1 MQTRSGAPAS
11 SHCDM
16 PNSPLQS
23 IRRYQNISVFGG
35 GIVVTILILIACALG
50 MGSIVYGYLDG
61 ERHNFLTGMVQTLN
75 EIKVSETSFRNGVTN
90 AQLIWRETGPVPDE
104 VVDAFYEAGERTAIK
119 PYPSVVFGVSE
130 QPADRAEVARYLSLS
145 VLLARIC
152 AASSINRG
160 HTLVGYHYSTRTGL
174 LGLVPDSGAGGGVLA
189 TPEGRARVMDALR
202 IDFGTG
208 PAQAAGTTG
217 RPHVHWLPPFVD
229 PISGAARIR
238 LAAQAQVDGEPFAVL
253 VTEYAPEHLLSWQIE
268 HPVDGVFFV
277 TTGDNRLVA
286 ASAGVAGDEARTGRL
301 LALDPSRDRTKPEQ
315 AAFRDGFVIFHGTL
329 DATGWTLAYALPWTD
344 VVANVAW
351 RASLLLG
358 ASLLTIAIMW
368 ILLVR
373 FHRRVFASVYA
384 RSQRVFDSEALCR
397 SVIETAPIGL
407 GLISRA
413 DGHFMLV
420 SPALAEML
428 ARLGSDYR
436 ALSAQAVARY
446 DAFIE
451 GGAAGGTMQT
461 DFVLADADAGA
472 APLHLEVSA
481 SGARYQEIDVLIV
494 AVADVTARRQLVRQL
509 EEAVRAADS
518 ANAAKSSFL
527 AAITHEIRTP
537 LNVILGNLEL
547 LDRSALDAS
556 QHGRVQTLRTAASGL
571 LGLVSD
577 ILDFSKIEAG
587 AMTVE
592 AIEFDVI
599 GVIERTLGAFA
610 PVAKAKGL
618 SLFCEIDAS
627 DAQRMRGDPTR
638 LGQVLGNLLSNAI
651 KFTASGHVLVRVSIA
666 SAGCGDAELSI
677 AVEDTGIG
685 IAGADR
691 HKLFKAFSQVD
702 ASITRRYGG
711 TGLGLA
717 LCDRLAVAMG
727 GRIDVASVPGTGS
740 RFTLTVPLG
749 EAVVPLDAHSARG
762 VRAPVI
768 VVGRTEWQRFALPH
782 LRAWGFDVHGYERP
796 ALIPADSR
804 ARAAAIVL
812 FGDSDAWSRV
822 ELDGLGGACPVVL
835 ATPDG
840 PLRAYRAGRT
850 IRVSSYALSGFKAA
864 LGQAMTDTGGL
875 AAQRPAGTHVEAARP
890 GAWRVVLAGI
900 DSVTSTLLREQFDVL
915 GCEVQTAGS
924 AEAAL
929 DLLATGAWHML
940 LVDAGL
946 PDMSV
951 CALANAVRDLGMG
964 GDVVVVTSHV
974 APADRRQYADAG
986 IDCVLTKPVT
996 LAHLRGALAGIA
1008 RRRGAPERGVGTQ
1021 EQDVAHF
1028 AHGGTA

>member
-1 MQTRSGAPAS
+1 
-11 SHCDM
+11 M
-16 PNSPLQS
+16 PYSPLQS

-90 AQLIWRETGPVPDE
+90 AQLIWRETAPAPDG
-104 VVDAFYEAGERTAIK
+104 VVDAFYEGGERAAIK
-119 PYPSVVFGVSE
+119 PYPSVVFGVSK
-130 QPADRAEVARYLSLS
+130 QPADRTEVARYLSLS

-160 HTLVGYHYSTRTGL
+160 QTLVGYHYSTRTSL
-174 LGLVPDSGAGGGVLA
+174 LGLVPDSGAGGGVLE
-189 TPEGRARVMDALR
+189 TPESRARVMEALR
-202 IDFGTG
+202 IDFGAG
-208 PAQAAGTTG
+208 PVQVAGSIG
-217 RPHVHWLPPFVD
+217 RPHVRWLPPFND

-253 VTEYAPEHLLSWQIE
+253 VTEYAPEHLLSWQLE
-268 HPVDGVFFV
+268 HPVDGAFFI

-286 ASAGVAGDEARTGRL
+286 ASPGVAGDEARIGRL
-301 LALDPSRDRTKPEQ
+301 LALDPSRDNTKPEQ

-329 DATGWTLAYALPWTD
+329 DATGWMLAYALPWAD

-446 DAFIE
+446 DAFIA
-451 GGAAGGTMQT
+451 GGAAGGSLQT

-472 APLHLEVSA
+472 TPLHLEVSA
-481 SGARYQEIDVLIV
+481 CGARYQEIDVLIV
-494 AVADVTARRQLVRQL
+494 AVADVTARRQLVQQL

-547 LDRSALDAS
+547 LARSALDAS

-571 LGLVSD
+571 LTLVSD

-592 AIEFDVI
+592 VIEFDVI

-610 PVAKAKGL
+610 PVAKAKAL
-618 SLFCEIDAS
+618 SLFCEVDAS
-627 DAQRMRGDPTR
+627 DTQQMRGDPTR

-651 KFTASGHVLVRVSIA
+651 KFTASGHVLVRVSVA
-666 SAGCGDAELSI
+666 SAGCGGAELSI

-717 LCDRLAVAMG
+717 LCDRLAAAMS

-740 RFTLTVPLG
+740 RFTLTLPLG
-749 EAVVPLDAHSARG
+749 MAVVPLDAHPARG
-762 VRAPVI
+762 ARVPLI
-768 VVGRTEWQRFALPH
+768 VVARTEWQRFALSH
-782 LRAWGFDVHGYERP
+782 LRAWGFDVDAYERP
-796 ALIPADSR
+796 ARIPADRR

-812 FGDSDAWSRV
+812 LGDSDAWSRA
-822 ELDGLGGACPVVL
+822 ELDSLGGGCPVVL

-840 PLRAYRAGRT
+840 PPQAYRAGRT
-850 IRVSSYALSGFKAA
+850 IRVSSYALGGLKASLVQA
-864 LGQAMTDTGGL
+864 LADTGGP
-875 AAQRPAGTHVEAARP
+875 AVQRLTGTPAEAVRP
-890 GAWRVVLAGI
+890 GTRRVVLAGL
-900 DSVTSTLLREQFDVL
+900 DSVGSTLLREQLHVL
-915 GCEVQTAGS
+915 DCEVQAAGS

-929 DLLATGAWHML
+929 GLMASGAWHVL

-946 PDMSV
+946 PDMSIST
-951 CALANAVRDLGMG
+951 LANAVHALGVDC
-964 GDVVVVTSHV
+964 DVMVVTSHV
-974 APADRRQYADAG
+974 APDDGQRYADAG
-986 IDCVLTKPVT
+986 IGCVLTKPVT
-996 LAHLRGALAGIA
+996 LAHLRGALAGLG
-1008 RRRGAPERGVGTQ
+1008 RRRGVPERGEGIQ
-1021 EQDVAHF
+1021 KQDIAHF
-1028 AHGGTA
+1028 AHGDMA

>member
-1 MQTRSGAPAS
+1 MQTHPGAPVS
-11 SHCDM
+11 SLRDM
-16 PNSPLQS
+16 PYSPLQS

-50 MGSIVYGYLDG
+50 MGSIVYAYLDG

-90 AQLIWRETGPVPDE
+90 AQLIWRGIEPAPE
-104 VVDAFYEAGERTAIK
+104 SVVDAFYEDGERAAIK
-119 PYPSVVFGVSE
+119 PYPSVVFGVPRE
-130 QPADRAEVARYLSLS
+130 AADRTEVARYLSLS

-160 HTLVGYHYSTRTGL
+160 HTLVGYHYSTRTSL
-174 LGLVPDSGAGGGVLA
+174 LGLVPDSGAGGSALA

-202 IDFGTG
+202 IDFGDA
-208 PAQAAGTTG
+208 PAQVPGAAS
-217 RPHVHWLPPFVD
+217 RPHVRWLPPFID
-229 PISGAARIR
+229 PVSGAARIR
-238 LAAQAQVDGEPFAVL
+238 LAAQAQADGKPFAVL
-253 VTEYAPEHLLSWQIE
+253 VTEYAPEHLLSWLPD

-277 TTGDNRLVA
+277 TTGNNRLVA
-286 ASAGVAGDEARTGRL
+286 ASPGVAAADARTGRL
-301 LALDPSRDRTKPEQ
+301 LALDVSRDRTAPEQ
-315 AAFRDGFVIFHGTL
+315 ATFRDGFVIFHGTL
-329 DATGWTLAYALPWTD
+329 DATGWTLAYALPWTA
-344 VVANVAW
+344 VVANVAL
-351 RASLLLG
+351 RASVLLG

-373 FHRRVFASVYA
+373 FHRRLFASVYA

-420 SPALAEML
+420 SPALAEMI

-446 DAFIE
+446 DAFTAS
-451 GGAAGGTMQT
+451 GAAGGTLQT

-481 SGARYQEIDVLIV
+481 CGARYQEIDVLIV
-494 AVADVTARRQLVRQL
+494 AVADVTARRQLVQQL

-547 LDRSALDAS
+547 LDRSALDAP

-592 AIEFDVI
+592 TIEFDVA

-610 PVAKAKGL
+610 PVAKEKGL
-618 SLFCEIDAS
+618 PVYCEFDVS
-627 DAQRMRGDPTR
+627 GAQRMRGDPTR

-651 KFTASGHVLVRVSIA
+651 KFTADGHVSVRVSVA
-666 SAGCGDAELSI
+666 SAGRGDAELSI

-691 HKLFKAFSQVD
+691 HKLFQAFSQVD
-702 ASITRRYGG
+702 ATITRRYGG

-717 LCDRLAVAMG
+717 LCDRLATAMG
-727 GRIDVASVPGTGS
+727 GRIDVASAPGTGS
-740 RFTLTVPLG
+740 RFTLTLPLG
-749 EAVVPLDAHSARG
+749 VAVVPLDAQPVRG
-762 VRAPVI
+762 ERVLVI
-768 VVGRTEWQRFALPH
+768 LVARTEWQRFALPH
-782 LRAWGFDVHGYERP
+782 LRAWGFDADAYEHPVR
-796 ALIPADSR
+796 IPADRR

-812 FGDSDAWSRV
+812 FGEPDGWPRAALDS
-822 ELDGLGGACPVVL
+822 LGDGGPVVL

-840 PLRAYRAGRT
+840 PPRAYRAGDT
-850 IRVSSYALSGFKAA
+850 IRVSCYALAGLRGA
-864 LGQAMTDTGGL
+864 LAQAMAEAGG
-875 AAQRPAGTHVEAARP
+875 QAARP
-890 GAWRVVLAGI
+890 PVIDPAASGRPRVSRVMLAGI
-900 DSVTSTLLREQFDVL
+900 DAVGSALLREQLDVL
-915 GCEVQTAGS
+915 GCEAEIAGS

-929 DLLATGAWHML
+929 GLLASGAWDAL
-940 LVDAGL
+940 LLDA
-946 PDMSV
+946 
-951 CALANAVRDLGMG
+951 ALADTSASALTSAVRDLGLAC
-964 GDVVVVTSHV
+964 DVVVVTSHV
-974 APADRRQYADAG
+974 APDDRRRYADAG
-986 IDCVLTKPVT
+986 IGCVLTKPVT
-996 LAHLRGALAGIA
+996 LAHLRAALAGTV
-1008 RRRGAPERGVGTQ
+1008 RRRGMPGRGEGLQ
-1021 EQDVAHF
+1021 AQDIAYL
-1028 AHGGTA
+1028 AHGDMT

>member
-1 MQTRSGAPAS
+1 
-11 SHCDM
+11 M
-16 PNSPLQS
+16 PYSPLQS

-90 AQLIWRETGPVPDE
+90 AQLIWRETEPAPERVI
-104 VVDAFYEAGERTAIK
+104 DAFYEDGERAAIK
-119 PYPSVVFGVSE
+119 PYPSVVFGVST
-130 QPADRAEVARYLSLS
+130 QPADRTEVARYLSLS

-160 HTLVGYHYSTRTGL
+160 HTLVGYHYSTRTSL
-174 LGLVPDSGAGGGVLA
+174 LGLVPDTGAGGGALA

-202 IDFGTG
+202 IDFGAV
-208 PAQAAGTTG
+208 PAQEGGTG
-217 RPHVHWLPPFVD
+217 RPHVRWLPPFID

-238 LAAQAQVDGEPFAVL
+238 LAAQAQADGEPFAVL
-253 VTEYAPEHLLSWQIE
+253 VTEYPPEHLLSWLPE

-277 TTGDNRLVA
+277 TTGDNQLVA
-286 ASAGVAGDEARTGRL
+286 ASPGVAGDEARTARL

-373 FHRRVFASVYA
+373 FHWRVFASVYA

-397 SVIETAPIGL
+397 SVIETAPVGL

-420 SPALAEML
+420 SPALAEMI

-436 ALSAQAVARY
+436 TLSAQAVARY
-446 DAFIE
+446 DAFLA

-461 DFVLADADAGA
+461 DLVLADASAGA

-481 SGARYQEIDVLIV
+481 CGARYQEIDVLIV

-571 LGLVSD
+571 LTLVSD

-627 DAQRMRGDPTR
+627 DTQRMRGDPTR

-651 KFTASGHVLVRVSIA
+651 KFTASGHVLVRVSVA
-666 SAGCGDAELSI
+666 SAGRGSAELSI

-717 LCDRLAVAMG
+717 LCDRLAAAMG

-740 RFTLTVPLG
+740 RFTLTLPLG
-749 EAVVPLDAHSARG
+749 MAVVSLDAHPARG
-762 VRAPVI
+762 ARVPVI
-768 VVGRTEWQRFALPH
+768 VVARTEWQRFALPH
-782 LRAWGFDVHGYERP
+782 LRAWGFDVDAYERP
-796 ALIPADSR
+796 ARIPADRR

-812 FGDSDAWSRV
+812 FGDSDAWSRA
-822 ELDGLGGACPVVL
+822 ELDSLGGDGPVVF

-840 PLRAYRAGRT
+840 PPQAYRAGRT
-850 IRVSSYALSGFKAA
+850 IRVSGYALGGLKAA
-864 LGQAMTDTGGL
+864 LAQAMADAGGL
-875 AAQRPAGTHVEAARP
+875 AAQRPASKHVEAVRP
-890 GAWRVVLAGI
+890 GAWHVVLAGI
-900 DSVTSTLLREQFDVL
+900 DSVSSTLLREQLHVL
-915 GCEVQTAGS
+915 GCEVQAAGS

-929 DLLATGAWHML
+929 DLLATGAWHVL

-946 PDMSV
+946 QDMSV
-951 CALANAVRDLGMG
+951 CALANAVRALGTDC
-964 GDVVVVTSHV
+964 DVVVVTSHV
-974 APADRRQYADAG
+974 APGDGQRYGDAG
-986 IDCVLTKPVT
+986 IGCVLTRPVT
-996 LAHLRGALAGIA
+996 LAHLRGALAGLG
-1008 RRRGAPERGVGTQ
+1008 RRCGVPEGGEGIQ
-1021 EQDVAHF
+1021 EQDVANF
-1028 AHGGTA
+1028 AHGDTT

>member
-1 MQTRSGAPAS
+1 
-11 SHCDM
+11 M
-16 PNSPLQS
+16 PYSPLQS

-90 AQLIWRETGPVPDE
+90 AQLIWRETGPAPDG
-104 VVDAFYEAGERTAIK
+104 VVDAFYEGGERAAIK
-119 PYPSVVFGVSE
+119 PYPSVVFGVSK
-130 QPADRAEVARYLSLS
+130 QPADRTEVARYLSLS

-160 HTLVGYHYSTRTGL
+160 QTLVGYHYSTRTSL
-174 LGLVPDSGAGGGVLA
+174 LGLVPDSGAGGGALA
-189 TPEGRARVMDALR
+189 TPESRARVMDALR
-202 IDFGTG
+202 IDFGAR
-208 PAQAAGTTG
+208 PAQVAGTTG
-217 RPHVHWLPPFVD
+217 RPHVRWLPPFID

-253 VTEYAPEHLLSWQIE
+253 VTEYAPEHLLSWQPE
-268 HPVDGVFFV
+268 HPVDGAFFI

-286 ASAGVAGDEARTGRL
+286 ASPGVAGDEARTGRL

-315 AAFRDGFVIFHGTL
+315 PAFRDGFVVFHGTL

-420 SPALAEML
+420 SPALAEMI

-446 DAFIE
+446 DAFI
-451 GGAAGGTMQT
+451 AGGTADGTLQT

-481 SGARYQEIDVLIV
+481 CGARYQEIDVLIV
-494 AVADVTARRQLVRQL
+494 AVADVTARRQLVQQL
-509 EEAVRAADS
+509 EAAVRAADS

-556 QHGRVQTLRTAASGL
+556 QHGRVQTLRAAASGL

-599 GVIERTLGAFA
+599 GVIERALGAFA

-618 SLFCEIDAS
+618 SLFCELDAS

-651 KFTASGHVLVRVSIA
+651 KFTASGHVLVRVSVA

-677 AVEDTGIG
+677 VVEDTGIG

-717 LCDRLAVAMG
+717 LCDRLAAAMG

-740 RFTLTVPLG
+740 RFTVSMPLG
-749 EAVVPLDAHSARG
+749 MAVVPLDAFPLRATS
-762 VRAPVI
+762 APVI
-768 VVGRTEWQRFALPH
+768 VAARTEWQRFALPH
-782 LRAWGFDVHGYERP
+782 LRAWGFDVDAYERP
-796 ALIPADSR
+796 ARIPADRR

-812 FGDSDAWSRV
+812 FGESDVWSRA
-822 ELDGLGGACPVVL
+822 ELDSLGGGGPVVL

-840 PLRAYRAGRT
+840 PPQACRAGCT
-850 IRVSSYALSGFKAA
+850 IRVSCYALGALRAA
-864 LGQAMTDTGGL
+864 LEQAMAGAGEP
-875 AAQRPAGTHVEAARP
+875 AARRPASGPVASGRSCAS
-890 GAWRVVLAGI
+890 RVLLAGI
-900 DSVTSTLLREQFDVL
+900 ESVSSALLREQLGVL
-915 GCEVQTAGS
+915 GCEVEVAGS

-929 DLLATGAWHML
+929 GLLASGAWDAL
-940 LVDAGL
+940 LVDTALTDTSAG
-946 PDMSV
+946 
-951 CALANAVRDLGMG
+951 ALASAVRDLDMACN
-964 GDVVVVTSHV
+964 VVIMTSHV
-974 APADRRQYADAG
+974 APEDRRRYSEAG
-986 IDCVLTKPVT
+986 IGSVLTRPVT
-996 LAHLRGALAGIA
+996 LAHLRDALAGIV
-1008 RRRGAPERGVGTQ
+1008 RRRSAPGRGEGIQ
-1021 EQDVAHF
+1021 EQDIAHF
-1028 AHGGTA
+1028 AHGDTT

>member
-1 MQTRSGAPAS
+1 
-11 SHCDM
+11 M
-16 PNSPLQS
+16 PYSPLQS

-90 AQLIWRETGPVPDE
+90 AQLIWRETAPAPDG
-104 VVDAFYEAGERTAIK
+104 VVDAFYEGGERAAIK
-119 PYPSVVFGVSE
+119 PYPSVVFGVSK
-130 QPADRAEVARYLSLS
+130 QPADRTEVARYLSLS

-160 HTLVGYHYSTRTGL
+160 QTLVGYHYSTRTSL
-174 LGLVPDSGAGGGVLA
+174 LGLVPDSGAGGGVLE
-189 TPEGRARVMDALR
+189 TPESRARVMEALR
-202 IDFGTG
+202 IDFGAG
-208 PAQAAGTTG
+208 PTQVAGSIG
-217 RPHVHWLPPFVD
+217 RPHVRWLPPFND

-253 VTEYAPEHLLSWQIE
+253 VTEYAPEHLLSWQLE
-268 HPVDGVFFV
+268 HPVDGAFFI

-286 ASAGVAGDEARTGRL
+286 ASPGVAGDEARIGRL
-301 LALDPSRDRTKPEQ
+301 LALDPSRDNTKPEQ

-329 DATGWTLAYALPWTD
+329 DATGWMLAYALPWAD

-446 DAFIE
+446 DAFIA
-451 GGAAGGTMQT
+451 GGAAGGSLQT

-472 APLHLEVSA
+472 TPLHLEVSA
-481 SGARYQEIDVLIV
+481 CGARYQEIDVLIV
-494 AVADVTARRQLVRQL
+494 AVADVTARRQLVQQL

-547 LDRSALDAS
+547 LARSALDAS

-571 LGLVSD
+571 LTLVSD

-610 PVAKAKGL
+610 PVAKAKAL
-618 SLFCEIDAS
+618 SLFCEVDAS
-627 DAQRMRGDPTR
+627 DTQQMRGDPTR

-651 KFTASGHVLVRVSIA
+651 KFTASGHVLVRVSVA
-666 SAGCGDAELSI
+666 SAGCGGAELSI

-717 LCDRLAVAMG
+717 LCDRLAAAMS

-740 RFTLTVPLG
+740 RFTLTLPLG
-749 EAVVPLDAHSARG
+749 MAVVPLDAHPARG
-762 VRAPVI
+762 ARVPLI
-768 VVGRTEWQRFALPH
+768 VVARTEWQRFALSH
-782 LRAWGFDVHGYERP
+782 LRAWGFDVDAYERP
-796 ALIPADSR
+796 ARIPADRR

-812 FGDSDAWSRV
+812 LGDSDAWSRA
-822 ELDGLGGACPVVL
+822 ELDSLGGGCPVVL

-840 PLRAYRAGRT
+840 PPQAYRAGRT
-850 IRVSSYALSGFKAA
+850 IRVSSYALGGLKASLVQA
-864 LGQAMTDTGGL
+864 LADTGGP
-875 AAQRPAGTHVEAARP
+875 AVQRLTGTPAEAVRP
-890 GAWRVVLAGI
+890 GARRVVLAGL
-900 DSVTSTLLREQFDVL
+900 DSVGSTLLREQLHVL
-915 GCEVQTAGS
+915 DCEVQAAGS

-929 DLLATGAWHML
+929 GLMASGAWHVL

-951 CALANAVRDLGMG
+951 STLANAVHALGVDC
-964 GDVVVVTSHV
+964 DVMVVTSHV
-974 APADRRQYADAG
+974 APDDGQRYADAG
-986 IDCVLTKPVT
+986 IGCVLTKPVT
-996 LAHLRGALAGIA
+996 LAHLRGALAGLG
-1008 RRRGAPERGVGTQ
+1008 RRRGVPERGEGIQ
-1021 EQDVAHF
+1021 KQDIAHF
-1028 AHGGTA
+1028 AHGDMA

>member
-1 MQTRSGAPAS
+1 
-11 SHCDM
+11 M
-16 PNSPLQS
+16 PYSPLQS

-90 AQLIWRETGPVPDE
+90 AQLIWRETEPAPDR
-104 VVDAFYEAGERTAIK
+104 VIDAFYADGERAAIK
-119 PYPSVVFGVSE
+119 PYPSVVFGVST
-130 QPADRAEVARYLSLS
+130 QPADRTEVARYLSLS

-160 HTLVGYHYSTRTGL
+160 QTLVGYHYSTRTSL
-174 LGLVPDSGAGGGVLA
+174 LGLVPDSGAGGGALA
-189 TPEGRARVMDALR
+189 TSDGRARVMDALR

-208 PAQAAGTTG
+208 PAQVADTTG
-217 RPHVHWLPPFVD
+217 RPHVHWLPPFID

-238 LAAQAQVDGEPFAVL
+238 IAAPAQVDGEPFAVL
-253 VTEYAPEHLLSWQIE
+253 VTEYDPEYLLSWLPE
-268 HPVDGVFFV
+268 HRVDGVFFV
-277 TTGDNRLVA
+277 TTDDNHLVVASPGVA
-286 ASAGVAGDEARTGRL
+286 ADEAHVGRL
-301 LALDPSRDRTKPEQ
+301 LALDVSRDHAKPEQ
-315 AAFRDGFVIFHGTL
+315 AAFRNGFVIFHGKL

-344 VVANVAW
+344 VIANVAW
-351 RASLLLG
+351 RASLLLV

-436 ALSAQAVARY
+436 TLSAQAVARY
-446 DAFIE
+446 DAFIG
-451 GGAAGGTMQT
+451 GGAGGGTLQT
-461 DFVLADADAGA
+461 DVVLVDADAGA

-481 SGARYQEIDVLIV
+481 CGARYQEIDVLIV
-494 AVADVTARRQLVRQL
+494 AVADVTARRQLVQQL

-556 QHGRVQTLRTAASGL
+556 QHGRVQTLREAASGL

-592 AIEFDVI
+592 AIEFDVVS
-599 GVIERTLGAFA
+599 VIERTLGAFA

-618 SLFCEIDAS
+618 SLFCEFDAS

-651 KFTASGHVLVRVSIA
+651 KFTASGHVLVSVSVA

-717 LCDRLAVAMG
+717 LCDRLAAAMG
-727 GRIDVASVPGTGS
+727 GRIDVTSMPGTGS

-749 EAVVPLDAHSARG
+749 MAVVPLDTRSARDA
-762 VRAPVI
+762 RAPL
-768 VVGRTEWQRFALPH
+768 VVVARAPLVVVARAEWQRFALPH
-782 LRAWGFDVHGYERP
+782 LHAWGFDVDAYERP
-796 ALIPADSR
+796 ARIPADRR

-812 FGDSDAWSRV
+812 FGDSDAWSRA
-822 ELDGLGGACPVVL
+822 ELDSLGGDCAVVL

-840 PLRAYRAGRT
+840 PPQAYRAGRT
-850 IRVSSYALSGFKAA
+850 IRVSSYALGGFKTA
-864 LGQAMTDTGGL
+864 LAQAMPDTRDL
-875 AAQRPAGTHVEAARP
+875 AARLPASTHVEAVRP
-890 GAWRVVLAGI
+890 CAWRVALAGI
-900 DSVTSTLLREQFDVL
+900 DSVSSTLLREQLHVL
-915 GCEVQTAGS
+915 GCEVRTVRS

-929 DLLATGAWHML
+929 DLLATGAWRVL
-940 LVDAGL
+940 LVDADL

-951 CALANAVRDLGMG
+951 CALASAVRDVGAG
-964 GDVVVVTSHV
+964 CDVVVVTSHL
-974 APADRRQYADAG
+974 APVDRRRYADAG
-986 IDCVLTKPVT
+986 IGCVLTRPVT

-1008 RRRGAPERGVGTQ
+1008 RRRGASEHGAGIQ
-1021 EQDVAHF
+1021 EQDVARF
-1028 AHGGTA
+1028 AHGGTT